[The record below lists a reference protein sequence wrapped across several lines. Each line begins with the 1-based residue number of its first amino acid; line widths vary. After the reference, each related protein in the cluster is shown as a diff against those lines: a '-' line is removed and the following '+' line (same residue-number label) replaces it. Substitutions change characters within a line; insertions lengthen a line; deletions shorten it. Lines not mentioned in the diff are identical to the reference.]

1 MTFLNERN
9 NKWNLTRFSSNY
21 IYSLPGLAN
30 KMFNC
35 FIKKYNPI
43 EVKTFLDR
51 RWSHCN
57 INVYDK
63 MGFKLVDVVRPDYRY
78 VDNYERKHKFG
89 FRKNILH
96 RKYGLPLEMTEY
108 EMTKRLGFYR
118 IWDCGLFKYVWN
130 LE

>member
-1 MTFLNERN
+1 
-9 NKWNLTRFSSNY
+9 
-21 IYSLPGLAN
+21 
-30 KMFNC
+30 MFNC

-78 VDNYERKHKFG
+78 VDNYERKHESY
-89 FRKNILH
+89 NIFNRRLH
-96 RKYGLPLEMTEY
+96 
-108 EMTKRLGFYR
+108 
-118 IWDCGLFKYVWN
+118 
-130 LE
+130 